1 MDKKLLNQQSQHW
14 ENNFSNKP
22 EMFGFEPSFSAKKAL
37 ETFKKNNITNIIEL
51 GAGLGRDTI
60 FFALNGIYVHAIDYS
75 LSATNIIKKRSKEN
89 NLDDLIKVENYDI
102 RKKLNCDNENF
113 QACYSHMLFCMAL
126 TNQDLKELNQEILR
140 VLKKDGFNIYTVR
153 NHMDGDFKK
162 GTHRGED
169 MYEMNGFIVHYF
181 SENKIKNLLD
191 GFTNI
196 SIENFDEGSFP
207 GKTTFIKIFNTYISK
222 SI

>member
-1 MDKKLLNQQSQHW
+1 LDKKLLNLQSQHW
-14 ENNFSNKP
+14 ESNFSSKP
-22 EMFGFEPSFSAKKAL
+22 EMFGFELSYSAKKAL

-60 FFALNGIYVHAIDYS
+60 FFAQNGIYVHAIDYS

-126 TNQDLKELNQEILR
+126 TNQDLKDLNQEIFR
-140 VLKKDGFNIYTVR
+140 ILKKDGFNIYTVR
-153 NHMDGDFKK
+153 NHTDGDFKK

-191 GFTNI
+191 GFTNV

-207 GKTTFIKIFNTYISK
+207 RKLSLVINKK
-222 SI
+222 K

>member
-1 MDKKLLNQQSQHW
+1 MDKKLLNLQSQHW
-14 ENNFSNKP
+14 ESNFSSKP
-22 EMFGFEPSFSAKKAL
+22 EMFGFEPSYSAKKAL

-60 FFALNGIYVHAIDYS
+60 FFAQNGIYVHAIDYS

-126 TNQDLKELNQEILR
+126 TNQDLKDLNQEIFR
-140 VLKKDGFNIYTVR
+140 ILKKDGFNIYTVR
-153 NHMDGDFKK
+153 NHTDGDFKK

-181 SENKIKNLLD
+181 SENKIKSLLN
-191 GFTNI
+191 GFINI

-207 GKTTFIKIFNTYISK
+207 RKLSLVINKK
-222 SI
+222 K

>member
-14 ENNFSNKP
+14 EKNFSNKP

-60 FFALNGIYVHAIDYS
+60 FFAQNGIYVHAIDYS

-89 NLDDLIKVENYDI
+89 NLDALIKVENYDI

-126 TNQDLKELNQEILR
+126 TNQDLKDLNQEIFR

-153 NHMDGDFKK
+153 NHTDGDFKK
-162 GTHRGED
+162 GKHRGED

-207 GKTTFIKIFNTYISK
+207 RKLSLVINKK
-222 SI
+222 K

>member
-1 MDKKLLNQQSQHW
+1 MDKKLLNLQSQHW
-14 ENNFSNKP
+14 ESNFSSKP
-22 EMFGFEPSFSAKKAL
+22 EMFGFEPSYSAKKAL

-60 FFALNGIYVHAIDYS
+60 FFAQNGIYVHAIDYS

-89 NLDDLIKVENYDI
+89 NLDTLIKVENYDI

-126 TNQDLKELNQEILR
+126 TNQDLKDLNQEIFR
-140 VLKKDGFNIYTVR
+140 ILKKDGFNIYTVR
-153 NHMDGDFKK
+153 NHTDGDFKK

-181 SENKIKNLLD
+181 SENKIKSLLN

-207 GKTTFIKIFNTYISK
+207 RKLSLVINKK
-222 SI
+222 K

>member
-1 MDKKLLNQQSQHW
+1 MDKKLLNLQSQHW
-14 ENNFSNKP
+14 ESNFSSKP
-22 EMFGFEPSFSAKKAL
+22 EMFGFEPSYSAKKAL

-60 FFALNGIYVHAIDYS
+60 FFAQNGIYVHAIDYS
-75 LSATNIIKKRSKEN
+75 LSAINIIKKRSKEN

-126 TNQDLKELNQEILR
+126 TNQDLKDLNQEILR

-153 NHMDGDFKK
+153 NHLDGDFKK

-181 SENKIKNLLD
+181 SENKIKGLLN

-207 GKTTFIKIFNTYISK
+207 RKLSLVINKK
-222 SI
+222 K

>member
-1 MDKKLLNQQSQHW
+1 
-14 ENNFSNKP
+14 
-22 EMFGFEPSFSAKKAL
+22 MFGFEPSYSAKKAL

-60 FFALNGIYVHAIDYS
+60 FFAQNGIYVHAIDYS

-102 RKKLNCDNENF
+102 RKKLSCDNENF

-126 TNQDLKELNQEILR
+126 TNQDLKDLNQEIFR

-153 NHMDGDFKK
+153 NHTDGDFKK

-191 GFTNI
+191 GFINI

-207 GKTTFIKIFNTYISK
+207 RKLSLVINKK
-222 SI
+222 K

>member
-1 MDKKLLNQQSQHW
+1 MDKKLLNLQSQHW
-14 ENNFSNKP
+14 ESNFSSKP
-22 EMFGFEPSFSAKKAL
+22 EMFGFEPSYSAKKAL

-51 GAGLGRDTI
+51 GAGLGRDTM
-60 FFALNGIYVHAIDYS
+60 FFAQNGIYVHAIDYS

-89 NLDDLIKVENYDI
+89 NLDALIKVENYDI
-102 RKKLNCDNENF
+102 RKKFNFDNENF
-113 QACYSHMLFCMAL
+113 QACYSHMLFCIAL
-126 TNQDLKELNQEILR
+126 TNQDLKDLNQEIFR

-153 NHMDGDFKK
+153 NHTDGDFKK

-181 SENKIKNLLD
+181 SENKIKSLLN

-207 GKTTFIKIFNTYISK
+207 RKLSLVINKK
-222 SI
+222 K

>member
-1 MDKKLLNQQSQHW
+1 MDKKLLNLQSQHW
-14 ENNFSNKP
+14 ESNFSSKP
-22 EMFGFEPSFSAKKAL
+22 EMFGFEPSYSAKKAL

-60 FFALNGIYVHAIDYS
+60 FFAQNGIYVHAIDYS

-89 NLDDLIKVENYDI
+89 NLDALIKVENYDI

-126 TNQDLKELNQEILR
+126 TNQDLKDLNKEILR

-153 NHMDGDFKK
+153 NHTDGDFKK

-181 SENKIKNLLD
+181 SENKIKSLLN

-207 GKTTFIKIFNTYISK
+207 RKLSLVINKK
-222 SI
+222 K

>member
-1 MDKKLLNQQSQHW
+1 MDKKLLNLQSQHW
-14 ENNFSNKP
+14 ENNFSSKP
-22 EMFGFEPSFSAKKAL
+22 EMFGFEPSYSAKKAL

-60 FFALNGIYVHAIDYS
+60 FFAQNGIYVHAIDYS

-126 TNQDLKELNQEILR
+126 TNQDLKDLNQEIFR
-140 VLKKDGFNIYTVR
+140 VLKKDGLNIYTVR

-181 SENKIKNLLD
+181 SENKIKSLLN

-207 GKTTFIKIFNTYISK
+207 RKLSLVINKK
-222 SI
+222 K

>member
-1 MDKKLLNQQSQHW
+1 MDKKLLNLQSQHW
-14 ENNFSNKP
+14 ESNFSSKP
-22 EMFGFEPSFSAKKAL
+22 EMFGFEPSYSAKKAL

-60 FFALNGIYVHAIDYS
+60 FFAQNGIYVHAIDYS

-89 NLDDLIKVENYDI
+89 NLDTLIKVENYDI

-126 TNQDLKELNQEILR
+126 TNQDLKDLNQEILR

-153 NHMDGDFKK
+153 NHTDGDFKK

-181 SENKIKNLLD
+181 SENKIKSLLN

-207 GKTTFIKIFNTYISK
+207 RKLSLVINKK
-222 SI
+222 K

>member
-14 ENNFSNKP
+14 EKNFSNKP

-60 FFALNGIYVHAIDYS
+60 FFAQNGIYVHAIDYS

-89 NLDDLIKVENYDI
+89 NLDALIKVENYDI

-126 TNQDLKELNQEILR
+126 TNQDLKDLNQEILR

-207 GKTTFIKIFNTYISK
+207 RKLSLVINKK
-222 SI
+222 K